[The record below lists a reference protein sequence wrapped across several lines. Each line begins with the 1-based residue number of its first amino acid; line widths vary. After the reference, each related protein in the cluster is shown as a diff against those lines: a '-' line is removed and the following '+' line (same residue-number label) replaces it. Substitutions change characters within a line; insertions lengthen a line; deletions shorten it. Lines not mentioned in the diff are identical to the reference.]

1 MHSNGQIDSDVV
13 KWQKKGVFA
22 MSYKVLIP
30 QDIAAEG
37 KEFLL
42 ERGYEI
48 KMGSGITEADLMR
61 DVADCDAILLRM
73 AKISQAVLA
82 AGKHLRVVAR
92 HGAGYNNVDIQAAS
106 ELGIWVTNAPDST
119 TNTVAEFTIGAIL
132 AAAKRTFLLNKALKE
147 GDFNFRN
154 SHKGVDLYQKT
165 LGIIGLGR
173 IGKEVARK
181 ASLAF
186 DMRVIAYAPHAA
198 KETVPDY
205 VTLVDWEQIFQ
216 ESDFISLHIPL
227 NEETNGIVGAREFDM
242 MKDTSYLINC
252 ARGEVVRE
260 ADLIEALEQNKIA
273 GVFTD
278 VLEQEPPARENPL
291 LTMENAV
298 VTPHMASNTKE
309 CMIKMAVQAASQ
321 IDLVLSGR
329 TPDWPV
335 NDPVIRE

>member
-1 MHSNGQIDSDVV
+1 
-13 KWQKKGVFA
+13 

-48 KMGSGITEADLMR
+48 KMGSGTTETDLIH
-61 DVADCDAILLRM
+61 DVADCDAILLRT
-73 AKISQAVLA
+73 AAVSRSVLE
-82 AGKHLRVVAR
+82 AGGNLRVVAR
-92 HGAGYNNVDIQAAS
+92 HGAGYNNVDIDAAS

-119 TNTVAEFTIGAIL
+119 TISVAEFTIGAIV
-132 AAAKRTFLLNKALKE
+132 AAAKRTFLLNKALTE
-147 GDFNFRN
+147 GDFYYKN

-173 IGKEVARK
+173 IGREVARK

-186 DMRVIAYAPHAA
+186 DMRVIAYAPRAT

-205 VTLVDWEQIFQ
+205 VTLADWDQVFQ

-227 NEETNGIVGAREFDM
+227 NKETNGMIGTREFDM
-242 MKDTSYLINC
+242 MKETSYLINC
-252 ARGEVVRE
+252 ARGEVVCE
-260 ADLIEALEQNKIA
+260 ADLIQALEQNKIA

-278 VLEQEPPARENPL
+278 VLEQEPPTRENPL

-321 IDLVLSGR
+321 IDLVLSGK
-329 TPDWPV
+329 TPVWPV
-335 NDPVIRE
+335 NHPVIKES